1 MSLQSDGYPAFHTVS
16 TISTRMRPITL
27 QGDIL
32 AVSDD
37 VADGVI
43 QNLKDGTCAA
53 LRNDSGFGETA
64 LTVIDSSLA
73 ASG

>member
-1 MSLQSDGYPAFHTVS
+1 
-16 TISTRMRPITL
+16 MRPITL

-37 VADGVI
+37 VADSVI